1 MHDFW
6 TSSIERIEASL
17 APENAGYFTSVDVMQ
32 FDDGVNFI
40 DSFCLPEG
48 QEFEFFLN
56 LETISLN
63 GKDLEAVG
71 LSTSPSIA
79 DALVIDKKSNVWQG
93 DNYSF
98 HLYYKGETKPGQTEL
113 YIVYQA

>member
-1 MHDFW
+1 M
-6 TSSIERIEASL
+6 
-17 APENAGYFTSVDVMQ
+17 PENAGYFTSVDVMQ

-63 GKDLEAVG
+63 GKDVVAVG
-71 LSTSPSIA
+71 LSTSP
-79 DALVIDKKSNVWQG
+79 
-93 DNYSF
+93 
-98 HLYYKGETKPGQTEL
+98 
-113 YIVYQA
+113 